1 MEVSNL
7 IRVEYHG
14 EAVLSTKQIADA
26 YECSPGNIRWNFAK
40 NADKFVEG
48 VHYFKLEGA
57 ALREFKEYV
66 SKIWA
71 QFSRADGMEN
81 FQSAEINEAGKSRSL
96 EFPFGKTASAV
107 IIWTCKRRGRFSACL
122 KTVILGKKLTC
133 RKLKR
138 RLKWM
143 KTLKICLNRRFL
155 IYLMKLKF

>member
-57 ALREFKEYV
+57 ALKNMFQKFGRNSAAQTEW
-66 SKIWA
+66 KI
-71 QFSRADGMEN
+71 SNR
-81 FQSAEINEAGKSRSL
+81 L
-96 EFPFGKTASAV
+96 
-107 IIWTCKRRGRFSACL
+107 
-122 KTVILGKKLTC
+122 KLT
-133 RKLKR
+133 RRENPVRLNFRSAKLR
-138 RLKWM
+138 RQ
-143 KTLKICLNRRFL
+143 
-155 IYLMKLKF
+155 